1 MYISVNEAAEKFN
14 ISKRR
19 VQTLCEQGRIDGA
32 NIVDGAWLIPDTAP
46 KPFDR
51 RRKVTDE
58 NQMSIFNTQ
67 TVLTIDDFCK
77 VLSISKATAKN
88 WIRLNRITPDI
99 DGEFFSEA
107 YVSEIVADIKSEN
120 STKLKSRRNKKS
132 ASGKVLYNKC
142 RFLLLNQMFKERL

>member
-1 MYISVNEAAEKFN
+1 MYISVNEAATKFN

-58 NQMSIFNTQ
+58 NQMSI
-67 TVLTIDDFCK
+67 D
-77 VLSISKATAKN
+77 
-88 WIRLNRITPDI
+88 R
-99 DGEFFSEA
+99 
-107 YVSEIVADIKSEN
+107 KS
-120 STKLKSRRNKKS
+120 
-132 ASGKVLYNKC
+132 VV
-142 RFLLLNQMFKERL
+142 